1 MDYGQFYVIGSAD
14 NSEDLPDVVDRAIDN
29 GLYAITAG
37 GNIVVLNPH
46 QYNFEMRVDVE
57 LFDRPKHSDRADWQV
72 VIDESTTI
80 DDRGE
85 LLISSATSTSDIPI
99 SIAPGSY
106 HIEISRRGIRFVG
119 PARLNHSR

>member
-1 MDYGQFYVIGSAD
+1 M
-14 NSEDLPDVVDRAIDN
+14 
-29 GLYAITAG
+29 
-37 GNIVVLNPH
+37 NPH

-57 LFDRPKHSDRADWQV
+57 LCDRPKHSERAGWQV
-72 VIDESTTI
+72 VIDETTTR

-106 HIEISRRGIRFVG
+106 HIEIRGRGLQFADQPDSTSPGDVWRMQVW
-119 PARLNHSR
+119 PADGNAEASYPPQQRWP